1 MSLEG
6 PCPRGG
12 WRRLLVAGPAHCVP
26 HGPGHSQDGCH
37 SFTHLLVS
45 SLPHRAPLKAGSQ
58 VLAWVG
64 MATAPLPPAQGRG
77 SPLPAWVPPLPPEK
91 LLQPPTRG
99 TQG

>member
-1 MSLEG
+1 MSLKG
-6 PCPRGG
+6 PCLRGG
-12 WRRLLVAGPAHCVP
+12 WRRLLVAGPAHRVP
-26 HGPGHSQDGCH
+26 HGPGHSQDDCR

-45 SLPHRAPLKAGSQ
+45 SLPHRDPLKAGSQ

-64 MATAPLPPAQGRG
+64 VATAPLPPARGRG
-77 SPLPAWVPPLPPEK
+77 SPLPAWVPLLPPEK